1 MTRRTPAHAKLPER
15 RRLGAVVAAVL
26 VVGLLVPAAWFGA
39 RSPAPSSAG
48 ASGAVVESGQSEE
61 VASFCQAHF
70 EGLGSTVDPVELTN
84 GELYPDLPMP
94 VREGYVF
101 AGWYE
106 SAEAAEDLDVS
117 QRVNMARMVD
127 CGKPNL
133 LASGWVTPEQNVT
146 EATEVP
152 ILMYHL
158 FTTYPGEAEERDW
171 PDLYVEPEDFE
182 AQVAY
187 IRDTGFY
194 LPSWQE
200 LSAFIDGEL
209 YLPQRSVIITDDDG
223 HETWWEVGAPIL
235 EDYGLIS
242 TAFLISSRGVGP
254 EGFPYVLRR
263 SHTSSMHSLD
273 GGEEGRMVR
282 WSEEEIKADLET
294 SVAELGGVSEVM
306 AYPFGQSNEAART
319 ALIAAGFELARV
331 GKEGYVT
338 IGTDKLALPIVW
350 VRNGLT
356 AEGLA
361 ELIG

>member
-39 RSPAPSSAG
+39 RSPVPSSAG
-48 ASGAVVESGQSEE
+48 ASGAAVESGQSEE

-106 SAEAAEDLDVS
+106 SAEAAEDLDAS

-127 CGKPNL
+127 CGTPTL
-133 LASGWVTPEQNVT
+133 LTSGWVTPQENIA
-146 EATEVP
+146 EATEVS
-152 ILMYHL
+152 ILMYHF
-158 FTTYPGEAEERDW
+158 FTTYPGEAEEKERPNLW
-171 PDLYVEPEDFE
+171 VEPENFD
-182 AQVAY
+182 AHLTY
-187 IRDTGFY
+187 IENSGFY

-209 YLPQRSVIITDDDG
+209 YLPQRSVIITADDG
-223 HETWWEVGAPIL
+223 HETWWEVAAPLL
-235 EDYGLIS
+235 EEHKVMS
-242 TAFLISSRGVGP
+242 TSFLVSGRGIGP

-263 SHTSSMHSLD
+263 SHTSSMHSQD
-273 GGEEGRMVR
+273 GGQEARMVR
-282 WSEEEIKADLET
+282 WSEEEITADLQT
-294 SVAELGGVSEVM
+294 SVAELGGVSEVL
-306 AYPFGQSNEAART
+306 AYPFGQSNETARAALT
-319 ALIAAGFELARV
+319 AVGFEMGRLAA
-331 GKEGYVT
+331 EGYVT
-338 IGTDKLALPIVW
+338 IGTDKLALPIILIGHGV
-350 VRNGLT
+350 T
-356 AEGLA
+356 AEDLS
-361 ELIG
+361 EKIG